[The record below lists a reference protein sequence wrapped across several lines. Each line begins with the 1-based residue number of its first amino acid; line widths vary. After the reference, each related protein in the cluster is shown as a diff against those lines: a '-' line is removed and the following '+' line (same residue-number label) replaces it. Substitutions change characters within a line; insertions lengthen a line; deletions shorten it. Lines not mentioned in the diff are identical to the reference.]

1 MRKREDINYPTAQ
14 IDSIEPDKK
23 REIVNDL
30 LNLHSMG
37 KPETDADVKERIE
50 KYFEYCKISGLR
62 PCVESMAIAL
72 GVSRQTLW
80 RWRTGVNCSRERQE
94 MISNALT
101 TIAAYI
107 TQAMLQGQV
116 NVVCGI
122 FLLKNWFSYLDST
135 PDVIEDNG
143 QHMPGRS
150 RADLLGIEDAVPE
163 ENAEPDF

>member
-50 KYFEYCKISGLR
+50 EYFKYCRISGLR
-62 PCVESMAIAL
+62 PGVESLAVAMSI
-72 GVSRQTLW
+72 SRQTLW
-80 RWRTGVNCSRERQE
+80 RWRSGIHCSRERQE
-94 MISNALT
+94 MIENAMALVASFVEQSMMRGE
-101 TIAAYI
+101 I
-107 TQAMLQGQV
+107 

-122 FLLKNWFSYLDST
+122 FLLKNWFSYSDAA
-135 PDVIEDNG
+135 PDVIEDNA

>member
-50 KYFEYCKISGLR
+50 EYFKYCRISGLR
-62 PCVESMAIAL
+62 PGVESLAVAL
-72 GVSRQTLW
+72 GVSRSTVW
-80 RWRTGVNCSRERQE
+80 RWKSGMYCSRERQE
-94 MISNALT
+94 MIEGALT
-101 TIAAYI
+101 LISGFI
-107 TQAMLQGQV
+107 EQSMMKGQI

-122 FLLKNWFSYLDST
+122 FLLKNWFGY
-135 PDVIEDNG
+135 DNTVTYDENNN
-143 QHMPGRS
+143 QYMPVRS